1 MNKRKKH
8 SNEFKTKVVLEALK
22 ERLTLSELVGKYE
35 LHPNQISIWKKQFL
49 DKAGS
54 VFGSPNPNTSGSDSE
69 KEKERLYGK
78 IGQLQVEVDF
88 LKKKLK

>member
-1 MNKRKKH
+1 MNRRKKY
-8 SNEFKTKVVLEALK
+8 SNDFKTKVVLESLK
-22 ERLTLSELVGKYE
+22 EKHTMSELAARYE

-54 VFGSPNPNTSGSDSE
+54 VFGSTQSTNTDTD
-69 KEKERLYGK
+69 KEKDRLYGK

-88 LKKKLK
+88 LKKALKS